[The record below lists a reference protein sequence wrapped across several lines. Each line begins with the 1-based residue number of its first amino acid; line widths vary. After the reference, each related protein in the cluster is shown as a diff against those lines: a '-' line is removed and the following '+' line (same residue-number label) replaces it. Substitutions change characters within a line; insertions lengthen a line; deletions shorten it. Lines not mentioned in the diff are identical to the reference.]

1 MAVAVSFEYL
11 LFLRTIPLAAA
22 DRANGRRR
30 AATAART
37 TPRAT
42 TAVKRHIGLMLLLIC
57 GTAFA
62 EAKPFPLRPV
72 LEPKYDFE
80 KVMYEHCRKSGNFL
94 YYLGENLI
102 CGFPELVPE
111 SLKKEVSNGVS

>member
-1 MAVAVSFEYL
+1 MKCEICKKECKRTVAWRKYCS
-11 LFLRTIPLAAA
+11 
-22 DRANGRRR
+22 GRCRLI
-30 AATAART
+30 AWALKKA
-37 TPRAT
+37 PRAT

-102 CGFPELVPE
+102 WI
-111 SLKKEVSNGVS
+111 SGVSSGVT